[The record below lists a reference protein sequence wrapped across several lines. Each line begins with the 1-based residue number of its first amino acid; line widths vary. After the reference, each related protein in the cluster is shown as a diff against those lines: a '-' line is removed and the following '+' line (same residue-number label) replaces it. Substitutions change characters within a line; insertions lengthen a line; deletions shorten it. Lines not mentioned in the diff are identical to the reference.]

1 MNGVRIGN
9 GIDVHRFDMSEAE
22 DSSII
27 LGGVTIPHQF
37 RLLAHSDGD
46 VLTHALMDA
55 MLGALALGDIGTHF
69 PDTDERY
76 RGISS
81 MELLEIVRH
90 LIIEKGWQIGNADMT
105 IVAQAP
111 KIAPHVAAIC
121 TSLSR
126 ALSVRQDQIS
136 VKATTTEKLGFTGR
150 GEGIAVYATVLLVSA

>member
-69 PDTDERY
+69 PDSDERY

-81 MELLEIVRH
+81 LELLEIVHH

-121 TSLSR
+121 NSLSQ

-136 VKATTTEKLGFTGR
+136 VKATTTETLGFTGR

>member
-22 DSSII
+22 NSSII

-55 MLGALALGDIGTHF
+55 MLGALAMGDIGTHF

-150 GEGIAVYATVLLVSA
+150 CEGIAVYATVLLVSA